1 MKRALKGNAGV
12 KFSFAALLLL
22 MAGAVGAAPLKVGLY
37 ADKGCRGAGAA
48 LWARILDG
56 SPDAEL
62 TLLSGEDL
70 RKGGLAGLDLF
81 VSPGGAGGPQTAAMG
96 EEGMAAVRKYVADG
110 GKYLGTCCGFS
121 NLLNEQPT
129 FAKRNTMVPFARIPG
144 GPRGGFTGA
153 VRFTEAGRA
162 LFGVENKDYFIRY
175 HNGPVVYQTD
185 PVPPCSNVV
194 VLATMNSELS
204 EQGPVTNPMFGAPA
218 VVSCD
223 YAKGRMILFN
233 CHPEVRADTRQF
245 VCASIRALT
254 GVDFRLPPAVSPKGR
269 ERVGFV
275 VGEMTKD
282 AQESFLKLTRDPA
295 LFVVPLT
302 KDDLGAGRGEEFDRL
317 VEK

>member
-1 MKRALKGNAGV
+1 MKIRLAVALV
-12 KFSFAALLLL
+12 LLAAL
-22 MAGAVGAAPLKVGLY
+22 AANAAPLKVGLY
-37 ADKGCRGAGAA
+37 ADKGCRGSGAA
-48 LWARILDG
+48 TWAWIIDG

-62 TLLSGEDL
+62 TLLNGEDL

-96 EEGMAAVRKYVADG
+96 EEGMAAVRKYVAAG

-121 NLLNEQPT
+121 NVLNEQPS

-162 LFGVENKDYFIRY
+162 LFGVEDKDYFIRY
-175 HNGPVVYQTD
+175 HNGPVVYRTD

-194 VLATMNSELS
+194 VLATMNGELS
-204 EQGPVTNPMFGAPA
+204 EQGPVTNPMFGTPA

-223 YAKGRMILFN
+223 YAKGKMILFN
-233 CHPEVRADTRQF
+233 CHPEIRADTRSF
-245 VCASIRALT
+245 VCASIRSLT

-275 VGEMTKD
+275 ASDFTKE
-282 AQESFLKLTRDPA
+282 AQEEFLKLVHDPA
-295 LFVVPLT
+295 VFVVPLT
-302 KDDLGAGRGEEFDRL
+302 KDDLGAGRGDVFDRL
-317 VEK
+317 VER

>member
-1 MKRALKGNAGV
+1 MKIRLAVALV
-12 KFSFAALLLL
+12 LLAAL
-22 MAGAVGAAPLKVGLY
+22 AANAAPLKVGLY

-48 LWARILDG
+48 IWAWILDG

-70 RKGGLAGLDLF
+70 RKGALAGLDLF

-96 EEGMAAVRKYVADG
+96 DEGMAAVRKYVAEG
-110 GKYLGTCCGFS
+110 GRYLGTCCGFS
-121 NLLNEQPT
+121 NVLNEQPS

-144 GPRGGFTGA
+144 VARGGFTGA

-162 LFGVENKDYFIRY
+162 AFGVDDKDYFIRY

-194 VLATMNSELS
+194 VLATMNGELS
-204 EQGPVTNPMFGAPA
+204 ERGPVTNPMFGTPA
-218 VVSCD
+218 VVGCD

-233 CHPEVRADTRQF
+233 CHPEIRADTRLF
-245 VCASIRALT
+245 VCASIRSLT

-275 VGEMTKD
+275 VGELTKGV
-282 AQESFLKLTRDPA
+282 QEEFLKLVHDPSV
-295 LFVVPLT
+295 FVVPLT
-302 KDDLGAGRGEEFDRL
+302 KDDIGAGRGDVFDRI
-317 VEK
+317 VER